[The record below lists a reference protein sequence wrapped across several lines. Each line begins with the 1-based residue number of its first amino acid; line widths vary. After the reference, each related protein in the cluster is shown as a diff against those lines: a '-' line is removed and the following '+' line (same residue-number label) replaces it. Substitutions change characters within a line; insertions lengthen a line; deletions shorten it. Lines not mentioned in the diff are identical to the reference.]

1 MIAFGL
7 LDDPNTG
14 EPGGHQTREQEEDR
28 TDPTSSPGA
37 QTRESKSGSSK
48 IFKRSMTIDNVFLYR
63 QDCDDDTKCAVY
75 LQYILL
81 LPW

>member
-1 MIAFGL
+1 MTAFGL

-37 QTRESKSGSSK
+37 QTRESKCGSSK
-48 IFKRSMTIDNVFLYR
+48 NHVNL
-63 QDCDDDTKCAVY
+63 
-75 LQYILL
+75 
-81 LPW
+81 